1 MRRLLDR
8 WWHTKKIIILLLLL
22 LKLLL
27 LMWVLLILLVGWH
40 LVRHTLREIG
50 LKGLVLLLIL
60 YLLQII
66 LEREILPIHRLLH
79 RLRYHLLPH
88 LNNVIVVG
96 RVSLIDLVILI

>member
-79 RLRYHLLPH
+79 WLRYPLLPH

-96 RVSLIDLVILI
+96 WVSLIDLAVLI